1 MMAKDFRGAVEQY
14 CEAFNGGEGNRMQIV
29 QLDDTSAEAEIIN
42 EDGYAFTLYLE
53 HDSEEQELL
62 FSIPS
67 HAVFDQEED
76 IPDEV
81 STFLLKRNV
90 AEDVTGH
97 WALEE
102 LEEGWQYILYH
113 DLPLPNSDY
122 EQDIPPEEFGSN
134 LHSLIVEVEEFN
146 ELWEEEDW

>member
-1 MMAKDFRGAVEQY
+1 MMAKNFRSAVEQY
-14 CEAFNGGEGNRMQIV
+14 CEALNSGEKNRTHIV
-29 QLDDTSAEAEIIN
+29 QLDDACAEIDLIN
-42 EDGYAFTLYLE
+42 EDGYTFTLFLE
-53 HDSEEQELL
+53 HDAEEEELL

-67 HAVFDQEED
+67 HAVFDHEED

-90 AEDVTGH
+90 AEDVIGH

-113 DLPLPNSDY
+113 DLPLTGNDY
-122 EQDIPPEEFGSN
+122 EQDIPPEEFRSN
-134 LHSLIVEVEEFN
+134 LYLLIEEVEEFN
-146 ELWEEEDW
+146 ELWEEEEW

>member
-1 MMAKDFRGAVEQY
+1 MMAKDFRSAVEQY
-14 CEAFNGGEGNRMQIV
+14 CAEFKLQIV
-29 QLDDTSAEAEIIN
+29 QLQDCCAEIELIN
-42 EDGYAFTLYLE
+42 EDGYTFTLFLE
-53 HDSEEQELL
+53 HDPEEQELL

-102 LEEGWQYILYH
+102 LEEGWQYVLYH
-113 DLPLPNSDY
+113 DLPLPNGDY
-122 EQDIPPEEFGSN
+122 DQDVPFEEFQTN
-134 LHSLIVEVEEFN
+134 LYLLIEEVDAFN